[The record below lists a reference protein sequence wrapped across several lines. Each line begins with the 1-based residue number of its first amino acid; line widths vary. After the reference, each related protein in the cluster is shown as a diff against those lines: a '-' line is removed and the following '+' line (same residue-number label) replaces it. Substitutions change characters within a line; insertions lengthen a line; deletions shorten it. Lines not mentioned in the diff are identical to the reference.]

1 MTGSYT
7 AILVDSVVMAFQLYA
22 VLNPVSVIPTL
33 ADLMSGRSK
42 DEKMASVRKASLYVA
57 FLMAVFSLL
66 GGTIL
71 SFFNVSIASLRFG
84 GGILLMVIA
93 VDMLSGLSRTK
104 ALESTEE
111 VLVVPI
117 ATPLLVGPGTITTL
131 IVMTAT
137 HGVFQTLLAS
147 SIASILVY
155 LTLRSGE
162 LLLEVA
168 GRNVVRGA
176 GRFMSVIIASISAEM
191 IHSALLEWGFFAR

>member
-33 ADLMSGRSK
+33 ADLMSERSK

>member
-7 AILVDSVVMAFQLYA
+7 AVLVDSVVMAFQLYA

>member
-33 ADLMSGRSK
+33 ADLMSERSK

-137 HGVFQTLLAS
+137 HGIFQTLLAS